1 MALDSAGI
9 PASHVHFE
17 VHGEGV
23 PLFLGFPLM
32 ASHAEIFGEEAA
44 SVLRGYLDRLTDRY
58 RVLVADYPSIG
69 KSGSIPTAE
78 LTADRVCADLLR
90 VADSAG
96 FDRFAFWGFSWG
108 GAAGL
113 QLASRTD
120 RLSAL
125 VCGGWPPLGG
135 PYAEILRAS
144 REAAANPPAGV
155 MAVLREPAQ
164 YAQWVTFYESIVDW
178 PEAKAVAR
186 FTCPRMA
193 YAGSEGDPTA
203 GHEVPISIASTIR
216 SRRSELEALG
226 WRVREIPGRDHSVCL
241 DPEAVVPLVREFL
254 DAVV

>member
-1 MALDSAGI
+1 MTFDSARVPSNHI
-9 PASHVHFE
+9 HFE

-32 ASHAEIFGEEAA
+32 ASHGEILGEEGAA
-44 SVLRGYLDRLTDRY
+44 VLRGYLDRLTDRY

-69 KSGSIPTAE
+69 RSGSIPTAD
-78 LTADRVCADLLR
+78 LTADRVSTDLLR

-120 RLSAL
+120 RLTAL

-135 PYAEILRAS
+135 QYAEILQAS
-144 REAAANPPAGV
+144 REAAADPPASAIV
-155 MAVLREPAQ
+155 VLREPAQ
-164 YAQWVTFYESIVDW
+164 YAQWVTFYESVLNW
-178 PEAKAVAR
+178 PEAEAVAR
-186 FTCPRMA
+186 IACPRMA

-216 SRRSELEALG
+216 DRRGELEAMG
-226 WRVREIPGRDHSVCL
+226 WYVKEIPGRDHSVCL
-241 DPEAVVPLVREFL
+241 DPATVVPLVRDVL
-254 DAVV
+254 DAVS

>member
-1 MALDSAGI
+1 MVFDSACI
-9 PASHVHFE
+9 PSSHIHFE

-32 ASHAEIFGEEAA
+32 ASQGEIFGEEGAA
-44 SVLRGYLDRLTDRY
+44 VLRGYLDRLTDRY

-69 KSGSIPTAE
+69 RSGSIPTAE
-78 LTADRVCADLLR
+78 LTADRVSTDLLR
-90 VADSAG
+90 VADAAG

-120 RLSAL
+120 RLTAL

-144 REAAANPPAGV
+144 REAAADPPASATV
-155 MAVLREPAQ
+155 VLREPAQ
-164 YAQWVTFYESIVDW
+164 YAQWVTFYESVLNW
-178 PEAKAVAR
+178 PEAEAVAR
-186 FTCPRMA
+186 IACPRMA

-216 SRRSELEALG
+216 DRRGELEAMG
-226 WRVREIPGRDHSVCL
+226 WRVTEIPGRDHSVCL
-241 DPEAVVPLVREFL
+241 DPATVVPLVRDFL
-254 DAVV
+254 DAVS